1 MLYERKTEIDRE
13 REQVEHVQRVRER
26 EGAGGHIQ
34 RERERGWRA
43 YTERERDDANDD
55 IGNNII

>member
-34 RERERGWRA
+34 REREREDGEHIQR
-43 YTERERDDANDD
+43 EREMTLMM
-55 IGNNII
+55 I